1 MTTEGR
7 LSAGST
13 FPGRPFSLE
22 LQTVSAHGRRACL
35 TICLLAFCLTC
46 AGWNKRIEYAPGAG
60 SLALF
65 PGIRLETCDEPLWN
79 IQATIEL
86 QTSHVAKG
94 CDRDNYSERAL
105 RKLCGACVYPAP
117 RTIPSQPSLIFSV
130 PPLKADS
137 SGHCRYLYFRGSC
150 HVWVAFVAQRAGRW

>member
-1 MTTEGR
+1 MHP
-7 LSAGST
+7 AG
-13 FPGRPFSLE
+13 GD
-22 LQTVSAHGRRACL
+22 CL
-35 TICLLAFCLTC
+35 TICLFSCLTC
-46 AGWNKRIEYAPGAG
+46 TGWNKRIEYAPGAG

-105 RKLCGACVYPAP
+105 RKLCGACVPLPQDHPFPA
-117 RTIPSQPSLIFSV
+117 IPHLLCPFSE
-130 PPLKADS
+130 S
-137 SGHCRYLYFRGSC
+137 
-150 HVWVAFVAQRAGRW
+150 

>member
-1 MTTEGR
+1 MDRRGC
-7 LSAGST
+7 L
-13 FPGRPFSLE
+13 
-22 LQTVSAHGRRACL
+22 AHLHLHCQLPL
-35 TICLLAFCLTC
+35 TP

-86 QTSHVAKG
+86 QTNHVAKG

-105 RKLCGACVYPAP
+105 RKLCGGCAP
-117 RTIPSQPSLIFSV
+117 LGSPGLSPVAPTPSLC
-130 PPLKADS
+130 LKLLCLFLIIICLGNSLAVQGVGLCTRIAEGAGSIPDP
-137 SGHCRYLYFRGSC
+137 GTKVLQAVRYGQNQKQKY
-150 HVWVAFVAQRAGRW
+150 

>member
-1 MTTEGR
+1 MDRRGC
-7 LSAGST
+7 L
-13 FPGRPFSLE
+13 
-22 LQTVSAHGRRACL
+22 AHLHLHCQLPL
-35 TICLLAFCLTC
+35 TP

-86 QTSHVAKG
+86 QTNHVAKG

-105 RKLCGACVYPAP
+105 RKLCGGCAP
-117 RTIPSQPSLIFSV
+117 LGSPGLSPVAPTPSLC
-130 PPLKADS
+130 LKLLCLFLNNLS
-137 SGHCRYLYFRGSC
+137 WEFPGSPGGRTLHSHCRGSRF
-150 HVWVAFVAQRAGRW
+150 HPGSGN